1 MGYSPDHKR
10 MNPKAGAKP
19 TAKQKR
25 YQIWVIDEH
34 DCIGCGAYA
43 NDAHH
48 PLMESP
54 LQIGRRDHYFVCPV
68 CRPCHTAIHVKYGC
82 EKKWATAMGCELPIR
97 AAERIRLDAI
107 AEGRI

>member
-10 MNPKAGAKP
+10 IKPRTVKP

-25 YQIWVIDEH
+25 YHIWVMDEH
-34 DCIGCGAYA
+34 DCMGCGAFS

-48 PLMESP
+48 PLMQSP
-54 LQIGRRDHYFVCPV
+54 LQKGRRDHEFVVPV

-82 EKKWATAMGCELPIR
+82 EEKWAAAMGCELPVTVT
-97 AAERIRLDAI
+97 ERLWREAK
-107 AEGRI
+107 AEGRL